1 MRYAT
6 LTHNCHNAYADAA
19 LIELPGGGV
28 TKSTPVWG
36 GVSPAGR
43 KIIKEM
49 NRLGVLVD
57 LAHVSRDTMLDVL
70 GAGNNDWAGSAA
82 PPIFSHSCAYSLC
95 PHPRNVPDEVLH
107 LVKAKGSVVM
117 INFMPDF
124 VSCVAAD
131 PPNENGVPDF
141 DETNSTLAHVADH
154 VVYIGELIGFEHVGI
169 GSDFD
174 GITETPRG
182 LEDVSKF
189 PDLVG
194 ELLRR
199 GVSDRDVAKVVGGN
213 ILRVWGEADKV
224 ALKMQADGERP
235 LEDDLPSV

>member
-1 MRYAT
+1 
-6 LTHNCHNAYADAA
+6 
-19 LIELPGGGV
+19 
-28 TKSTPVWG
+28 
-36 GVSPAGR
+36 
-43 KIIKEM
+43 
-49 NRLGVLVD
+49 
-57 LAHVSRDTMLDVL
+57 MLFR
-70 GAGNNDWAGSAA
+70 S
-82 PPIFSHSCAYSLC
+82 
-95 PHPRNVPDEVLH
+95 
-107 LVKAKGSVVM
+107 
-117 INFMPDF
+117 
-124 VSCVAAD
+124 
-131 PPNENGVPDF
+131 PDF